1 MKAEMLSWSRS
12 KGLFAGISLQGAT
25 LRPDGDENKKLY
37 GRDITNKEIL
47 DTGVATPTAGRPLV
61 ALLDRYSGAVSSAA
75 AAASLENKGGRLM
88 LGESEL
94 RFPTGQSAIPD
105 EAAAMLTQ
113 VANTL
118 NDHPD
123 WKVRIEGFTDNV
135 GSQSV
140 NKKLSEARA
149 RAVAQWLAEHGVG
162 RSRLTTKGYGEARP
176 VADNAT
182 GSGRSKNRRVEVVR
196 L

>member
-25 LRPDGDENKKLY
+25 LRPDGDENKRLY

-47 DTGVATPTAGRPLV
+47 DTGVATPAGGRPLV
-61 ALLDRYSGAVSSAA
+61 AVLDHYSGAVSSATV
-75 AAASLENKGGRLM
+75 AASLGNKGGRLT

-94 RFPTGQSAIPD
+94 RFPTGQSAIP
-105 EAAAMLTQ
+105 ESATGMLTQ
-113 VANTL
+113 VADTL
-118 NDHPD
+118 KNHPE

-135 GSQSV
+135 GSHSL

-149 RAVAQWLAEHGVG
+149 RAVAQWLAGHGVA
-162 RSRLTTKGYGEARP
+162 RSRLTVKGYGEARP
-176 VADNAT
+176 VADNASE
-182 GSGRSKNRRVEVVR
+182 SGRSKNRRVEVVR